1 MDFTLMQCQL
11 IFGGQ
16 QNVALWTLVQLV
28 NGGGGLAF
36 CCSRYQL
43 TSVGHDYGLGLRDD
57 TGGVHVGHHG
67 GRVAMPQNHI
77 TTHRESQVY
86 GIDVLLKYGLNGC
99 FELTL
104 RATVHVHDIAG
115 NHIQGQWSG
124 GQHGRDLRDTVTRYR
139 CRNRGH

>member
-1 MDFTLMQCQL
+1 MKCQL

-28 NGGGGLAF
+28 NGGGLAF

-43 TSVGHDYGLGLRDD
+43 TSVGHDYGLGLGDD
-57 TGGVHVGHHG
+57 TGGGHVGHHCGCVG
-67 GRVAMPQNHI
+67 GMPQNHI

-86 GIDVLLKYGLNGC
+86 GIDVLLEYGLDGR

-104 RATVHVHDIAG
+104 RATIHVHDVAG
-115 NHIQGQWSG
+115 H
-124 GQHGRDLRDTVTRYR
+124 HV
-139 CRNRGH
+139 